1 MNKAL
6 LAILGLVLAAMAL
19 MGLTFISYN
28 NSFAKMDEELKG
40 AWAQVENQLKRRADL
55 IPNLVETAK
64 GLAGHEKEVFGRI
77 AEARSKV
84 VAAKDVKGQ
93 IDANNEL
100 SGALA
105 GLRVVV
111 ENYPNLKSD
120 ATFTRLM
127 DELAGT
133 ENRIAVER
141 GRYNEV
147 VKGYNTALRQLPGSL
162 IAGVMG
168 FQAATYFE
176 VSAADKVAPK
186 VSF

>member
-1 MNKAL
+1 MNKA
-6 LAILGLVLAAMAL
+6 ILVVAGLIFAAMAVT
-19 MGLTFISYN
+19 GLVFISYN
-28 NSFAKMDEELKG
+28 NSFAKMDEEIKG

-64 GLAGHEKEVFGRI
+64 GLASQEKEVFGRI
-77 AEARSKV
+77 ADARNRV

-93 IDANNEL
+93 IESNNEL

-105 GLRVVV
+105 GLRVIV
-111 ENYPNLKSD
+111 ENYPTLKSD

-147 VKGYNTALRQLPGSL
+147 VKGFNTSLRQLPGSL
-162 IAGVMG
+162 IAGMMG

-176 VSAADKVAPK
+176 VSATDKVAPK
-186 VSF
+186 VAF

>member
-1 MNKAL
+1 MNKTVVMV
-6 LAILGLVLAAMAL
+6 LGLVLGAMAVT
-19 MGLTFISYN
+19 GLTFISYN
-28 NSFAKMDEELKG
+28 NSFARMDEEIKG
-40 AWAQVENQLKRRADL
+40 MWAQVENQLKRRADL

-77 AEARSKV
+77 ADARNKV
-84 VAAKDVKGQ
+84 VASKDVKGQ
-93 IDANNEL
+93 IESNNEL

-141 GRYNEV
+141 GRYNET
-147 VKGYNTALRQLPGSL
+147 VKNYNASLRQLPGSL
-162 IAGVMG
+162 IAGMMG

-176 VSAADKVAPK
+176 VAVADKVAPK

>member
-1 MNKAL
+1 MNRTL
-6 LAILGLVLAAMAL
+6 LVILGLGLGAMAL
-19 MGLTFISYN
+19 VGLTFISYN
-28 NSFAKMDEELKG
+28 NSFARLDEEVKG
-40 AWAQVENQLKRRADL
+40 MWAQVENQLKRRADL

-77 AEARSKV
+77 ADARNRV
-84 VAAKDVKGQ
+84 VASKDIKGQ
-93 IDANNEL
+93 IESNNEL
-100 SGALA
+100 TSALA

-147 VKGYNTALRQLPGSL
+147 VKGYNTTLRQLPGSL
-162 IAGVMG
+162 IAGMMG

-176 VSAADKVAPK
+176 VSVADQAVPK